1 MTIKKTQQPP
11 NSKLQYGTPKMI
23 GWVEHKEPIIT
34 APPKMYG
41 GPAPEKKNRIPKT
54 YNPAPPKMYG
64 GPAPE
69 KKNRIPKPQLKQP
82 GTQERKWGE
91 SQPGRMYGQV
101 EAPGN
106 PSYERRHPEL
116 NPAIISVGV
125 QPQSMFDMN
134 IKKPTVKVGELQP
147 VKVNEMFLFNK
158 NNKNLLWW

>member
-34 APPKMYG
+34 
-41 GPAPEKKNRIPKT
+41 
-54 YNPAPPKMYG
+54 APPKMYG

-116 NPAIISVGV
+116 NPAIISVG
-125 QPQSMFDMN
+125 
-134 IKKPTVKVGELQP
+134 T
-147 VKVNEMFLFNK
+147 
-158 NNKNLLWW
+158 